1 MQKKDKAAKRGVHK
15 YNFRD
20 ELQKILF
27 AFGDLDPSLDE
38 TTEALEEYLF
48 DFLDKLVTKCAHR
61 ANRRDPNSTKIM
73 KEDVLFLIKD
83 DPKWMGRLADI
94 ICKKKEIARIN
105 EKADPEGKNVM
116 NNIK

>member
-1 MQKKDKAAKRGVHK
+1 MQKKDKAAKRGVYK

-48 DFLDKLVTKCAHR
+48 DF
-61 ANRRDPNSTKIM
+61 
-73 KEDVLFLIKD
+73 
-83 DPKWMGRLADI
+83 
-94 ICKKKEIARIN
+94 
-105 EKADPEGKNVM
+105 
-116 NNIK
+116 